1 MVVGGLALSA
11 LLTLLVVPP
20 MLAMLLGPIEGPK
33 RRAAAARDPGR
44 RGPLDAPP
52 EPAAGE

>member
-1 MVVGGLALSA
+1 VVVGGLALSA

-20 MLAMLLGPIEGPK
+20 MLAMLVGPIEGRK
-33 RRAAAARDPGR
+33 ARAGAALDPGR
-44 RGPLDAPP
+44 RDQLTPEP